1 MEVCSDQ
8 DRALVVPRD
17 EGPLAR
23 NWLDVHGA
31 AMARSGDNCL
41 VPGYPPAGSEP
52 YYSIPLIIDRTR
64 GRKRMP
70 DENSTDKWLDMA
82 MELQAKGLTIAEIAQ
97 ELNVSVATVEW
108 LVTRTLEK
116 EAPPPAD
123 VKIGWR
129 SVGVRGR
136 RINLIS
142 EVLVDI
148 VIEEMEKMDQE
159 LDAVCGVAINGIPF
173 ATMLSSSLDTD
184 LVIVRPHVGERLD
197 IGILSSNFA
206 SVAGKKVVVIDD
218 VIGTGRT
225 MTQVL
230 GLLREAG
237 ANLILCV
244 VVVNKTSKDNI
255 EGVPLRALI
264 RARTVL

>member
-1 MEVCSDQ
+1 VQVGGHQ
-8 DRALVVPRD
+8 DRPVIVPRD
-17 EGPLAR
+17 EGPLSR
-23 NWLDVHGA
+23 NWQDVHGG

-41 VPGYPPAGSEP
+41 VTGTLLLGSEP
-52 YYSIPLIIDRTR
+52 YYSTPLIIDRTR
-64 GRKRMP
+64 GRKEMP
-70 DENSTDKWLDMA
+70 DENSTDKWLAMA
-82 MELQAKGLTIAEIAQ
+82 IAEIAQ

-129 SVGVRGR
+129 SIGVRGR

-197 IGILSSNFA
+197 VGILSSNFA

-237 ANLILCV
+237 ANPILCV

>member
-1 MEVCSDQ
+1 
-8 DRALVVPRD
+8 
-17 EGPLAR
+17 
-23 NWLDVHGA
+23 
-31 AMARSGDNCL
+31 
-41 VPGYPPAGSEP
+41 
-52 YYSIPLIIDRTR
+52 
-64 GRKRMP
+64 MP
-70 DENSTDKWLDMA
+70 DDNGTDKWLTNA
-82 MELQAKGLTIAEIAQ
+82 MDLQAKGLTVPEIAQ
-97 ELNVSVATVEW
+97 EMNVSVATVEW
-108 LVTRTLEK
+108 LLTRQLEK

-136 RINLIS
+136 RISMIS

-173 ATMLSSSLDTD
+173 ATMLSSSLDID
-184 LVIVRPHVGERLD
+184 MVVVRPHVGDRQD
-197 IGILSSNFA
+197 VGILSSNFA
-206 SVAGKKVVVIDD
+206 NVAGKKVVVVDD
-218 VIGTGRT
+218 VIGTGAT

-237 ANLILCV
+237 ANPIMAM
-244 VVVNKTSKDNI
+244 VVVNKTSKDSI

>member
-1 MEVCSDQ
+1 MPE
-8 DRALVVPRD
+8 
-17 EGPLAR
+17 
-23 NWLDVHGA
+23 
-31 AMARSGDNCL
+31 DN
-41 VPGYPPAGSEP
+41 G
-52 YYSIPLIIDRTR
+52 
-64 GRKRMP
+64 
-70 DENSTDKWLDMA
+70 TDKWLSNA
-82 MELQAKGLTIAEIAQ
+82 MELQAKGLTVPEIAQ

-108 LVTRTLEK
+108 LLTRQLER

-129 SVGVRGR
+129 SIGVRGR
-136 RINLIS
+136 RINLLS

-173 ATMLSSSLDTD
+173 ATSISSSLDID
-184 LVIVRPHVGERLD
+184 MVIVRPHVGDRQD

-206 SVAGKKVVVIDD
+206 SVAGKKVVVVDD
-218 VIGTGRT
+218 VVGTGTT

-230 GLLREAG
+230 GLLRDAG
-237 ANLILCV
+237 ANPILAI
-244 VVVNKTSKDNI
+244 VVVNKTSKDSI
-255 EGVPLRALI
+255 EGVPMRALI